1 MNKIGLV
8 IGGFGLLL
16 LFGGLA
22 MPATQTHTST
32 TCVDTQY
39 QVGNECVQT
48 NYSTPNFG
56 RGVFIALGLAL
67 SIGGGVA
74 SFLSFSDSA
83 ASTSITGM
91 KRGTQVHSDAGEE
104 SNSLHAQIKQHQ
116 KEQDGKHS
124 DDE

>member
-1 MNKIGLV
+1 MNKIALV

-39 QVGNECVQT
+39 QVGNGCVQT

-67 SIGGGVA
+67 SIGGTVA
-74 SFLSFSDSA
+74 SFSFSDSA
-83 ASTSITGM
+83 AGTSITGM
-91 KRGTQVHSDAGEE
+91 EEDTQVHSDAEKE
-104 SNSLHAQIKQHQ
+104 SNSLHDQIKQQQ

>member
-39 QVGNECVQT
+39 QVGNGCVQT

-67 SIGGGVA
+67 SIGGVVA
-74 SFLSFSDSA
+74 SFSFSDLSA
-83 ASTSITGM
+83 GTSITGM
-91 KRGTQVHSDAGEE
+91 EGGTQDHSDAEKD
-104 SNSLHAQIKQHQ
+104 SNSLHAQIKQRQ